1 MDTDPSPNTPVH
13 RTATALPVA
22 RIGEGRLPALLT
34 PDPAAERRVI
44 EFFTA
49 HIRNPHT
56 RKAYAR
62 AAAGFAAWA
71 ERCGIAHLRQVEP
84 VHVAAY
90 VEELRRKPANLNDAE
105 HAPVVRAAV
114 RW

>member
-1 MDTDPSPNTPVH
+1 MGGERSPGLPAT
-13 RTATALPVA
+13 RSSATAVSVE
-22 RIGEGRLPALLT
+22 RIGEGWPPALLA
-34 PDPAAERRVI
+34 PEADRRVI

-62 AAAGFAAWA
+62 AAGGFAACC
-71 ERCGIAHLRQVEP
+71 ERHGIAHLRDVVP

-90 VEELRRKPANLNDAE
+90 VEEELEGRM
-105 HAPVVRAAV
+105 APPEGKRT
-114 RW
+114 